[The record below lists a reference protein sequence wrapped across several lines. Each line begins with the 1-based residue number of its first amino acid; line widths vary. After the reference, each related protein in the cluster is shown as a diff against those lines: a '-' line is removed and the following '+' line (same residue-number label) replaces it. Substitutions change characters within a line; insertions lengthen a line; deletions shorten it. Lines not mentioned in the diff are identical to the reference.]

1 MKKPIVIELII
12 WIFILT
18 LIFSGIFFAYG
29 KYFIEPNVYTIHFS
43 DVDGIVKGSP
53 VRLMGINVGHVR
65 KLSAKDKRIDVQII
79 ITKKGVLIPNGTI
92 AKVEFFGLGGSKS
105 IELLPPDGSC
115 DVGILTGETIRL
127 ADVAKEATSLVEVA
141 EAIEKYVKGLSQ
153 SGMKHFLDT
162 IVDLK
167 DDNIK
172 NKNEEFFKIKKEI
185 SQKTSVIKEKQK
197 HMEEKIEQVNSNVE
211 KINKFIKK

>member
-1 MKKPIVIELII
+1 MKKPIIIELII

-18 LIFSGIFFAYG
+18 LVFTGLIFGYSKLFV
-29 KYFIEPNVYTIHFS
+29 EPNVYTIHFK
-43 DVDGIVKGSP
+43 DVDGITKGSP
-53 VRLMGINVGHVR
+53 VKFMGINIGHVR
-65 KLSAKDKRIDVQII
+65 KLTAKDKRIDVQII
-79 ITKKGVLIPNGTI
+79 VTKKGVMIPNGTI

-141 EAIEKYVKGLSQ
+141 ETIEKYVKGLSQ
-153 SGMKHFLDT
+153 TGMKHFLDT
-162 IVDLK
+162 IIDLK
-167 DDNIK
+167 DEKITSQTEHINNIK
-172 NKNEEFFKIKKEI
+172 EEINHKTKI
-185 SQKTSVIKEKQK
+185 IKEKQR
-197 HMEEKIEQVNSNVE
+197 HMNEKIDEINSNVE